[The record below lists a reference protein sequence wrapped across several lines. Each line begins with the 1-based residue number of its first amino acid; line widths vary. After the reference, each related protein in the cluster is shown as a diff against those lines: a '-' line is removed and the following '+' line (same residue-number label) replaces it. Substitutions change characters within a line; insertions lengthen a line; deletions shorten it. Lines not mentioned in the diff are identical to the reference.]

1 MRQTLHGY
9 NAAPGMALG
18 RVRMVEPRRLHL
30 DSRPLEANATTTE
43 IERLDGAIAKARDEL
58 QALRSQLRGV
68 LAREADPF
76 LDTHALLLED
86 PELLSG
92 LYDMIRKGHYRA
104 ENALLAQRDRL
115 AAVFEAMD
123 DPYLRSRREDLDHV
137 IDRVLAAL
145 EPGEA
150 SAEERR
156 LAARVGE
163 LLVVENPSPADIAA
177 LARKGLQGVIAGLGS
192 RYSHAAILARSLH
205 LPMLIG
211 VHDALDCMRDGDLV
225 LLDAESREAVLH
237 PAAQDLARYRNWQRQ
252 RAQSARQPAITHGPC
267 FSHDGVEL
275 FLYANAELPHEIEE
289 AHQYGAAGIGLYRTE
304 LLYLSRPNLPNED
317 EQYAT
322 LRELVLGLCG
332 KPATIRTL
340 DLGADKT
347 AGTGL
352 AGRSE
357 PNPALGVRGVRMS
370 LRRPEIFRT
379 QLRAILRVAALGP
392 LRILIPMVSLAGEM
406 CEVRTLAQ
414 ACLEELRKEGIAVA
428 EQLPPI
434 GAMIEVPAAAFGIR
448 GLLKEVDFLAV
459 GTNDLAQY
467 VLAADRN
474 NGELAD
480 LYDPRHPALLRLVAL
495 VISVANR
502 AGKPVSV
509 CGEIAGDPT
518 CAALLLALGV
528 TEFSMSPSRLPAMRE
543 QLARLNV
550 HTLRSLAPR
559 LKRATDLQEV
569 ESLLHPIVTA
579 TD

>member
-1 MRQTLHGY
+1 MRETLHGH
-9 NAAPGMALG
+9 NVAPGMALG
-18 RVRMVEPRRLHL
+18 RVRMVEPRRFHL
-30 DSRPLEANATTTE
+30 DDRPLEAGAAATE
-43 IERLDGAIAKARDEL
+43 IERLDIAIAKARAEL

-68 LAREADPF
+68 LAQEADPF

-86 PELLSG
+86 PELLAG
-92 LYDMIRKGHYRA
+92 LYDMIRKGRYRA

-115 AAVFEAMD
+115 AAVFETMD
-123 DPYLRSRREDLDHV
+123 DPYLRSRREDIDHV
-137 IDRVLAAL
+137 IARVLAAL
-145 EPGEA
+145 EPGGA
-150 SAEERR
+150 SDEERR

-163 LLVVENPSPADIAA
+163 LLVAENPSPADIAA
-177 LARKGLQGVIAGLGS
+177 LARRGLQGIIAGLGS

-211 VHDALDCMRDGDLV
+211 VHNALDCMRDGDLV
-225 LLDAESREAVLH
+225 LLDSESGDAILH
-237 PAAQDLARYRNWQRQ
+237 PTAQDLARYRIWHRQ
-252 RAQSARQPAITHGPC
+252 RSQRVRQTSIAHGPC

-289 AHQYGAAGIGLYRTE
+289 AQQHGAAGIGLYRTE
-304 LLYLSRPNLPNED
+304 LLYLSRPNLPTEE
-317 EQYAT
+317 EQYT
-322 LRELVLGLCG
+322 NLRELVVGLCG
-332 KPATIRTL
+332 RPVTIRTL

-352 AGRSE
+352 EGRSE
-357 PNPALGVRGVRMS
+357 PNPALGMRGVRMS
-370 LRRPEIFRT
+370 LRRPDIFRT
-379 QLRAILRVAALGP
+379 QLRAILRVAALGS
-392 LRILIPMVSLAGEM
+392 LRILIPMVSLAQEM
-406 CEVRTLAQ
+406 RAVRTLAQ
-414 ACLEELRKEGIAVA
+414 TCLEELRKEGIVVA
-428 EQLPPI
+428 DQLPPI

-474 NGELAD
+474 NGELAN

-495 VISVANR
+495 VIGVAKR
-502 AGKPVSV
+502 AAKPVSV
-509 CGEIAGDPT
+509 CGEIAGDPS

-528 TEFSMSPSRLPAMRE
+528 TDFSMSPSRLPAMRE
-543 QLARLNV
+543 QLARLDV

-569 ESLLHPIVTA
+569 ETLLQGIITSVV
-579 TD
+579 

>member
-1 MRQTLHGY
+1 
-9 NAAPGMALG
+9 MAFG
-18 RVRMVEPRRLHL
+18 RVRMVEPRRFHP
-30 DSRPLEANATTTE
+30 DKRPLEAGATATE
-43 IERLDGAIAKARDEL
+43 IKRLDGAMAKARDEL

-68 LAREADPF
+68 LAQEADPF
-76 LDTHALLLED
+76 LNTHSLLLED

-92 LYDMIRKGHYRA
+92 LHDMICKGRYRA
-104 ENALLAQRDRL
+104 ENALMAQRDRL

-137 IDRVLAAL
+137 IARVLAAL
-145 EPGEA
+145 EPGGA
-150 SAEERR
+150 SDEERR

-177 LARKGLQGVIAGLGS
+177 LARRGLQGIIAGLGS

-211 VHDALDCMRDGDLV
+211 VHNALDCMRDGDLV
-225 LLDAESREAVLH
+225 LLDSESGEAVLH
-237 PAAQDLARYRNWQRQ
+237 PAAQDLARYRTWQRQ
-252 RAQSARQPAITHGPC
+252 RAQSARHTSITQGPC
-267 FSHDGVEL
+267 FSRDGIEL

-304 LLYLSRPNLPNED
+304 LLYLSRPNLPNEE
-317 EQYAT
+317 EQYAN
-322 LRELVLGLCG
+322 LRELVFGLCG
-332 KPATIRTL
+332 KPATVRTL

-347 AGTGL
+347 VGTGL

-370 LRRPEIFRT
+370 LRRPEVFRT

-392 LRILIPMVSLAGEM
+392 LRILIPMVSLAKEM
-406 CEVRTLAQ
+406 REVRTLAQ
-414 ACLEELRKEGIAVA
+414 TYLEELRNEGIVVTD
-428 EQLPPI
+428 QLPPI

-474 NGELAD
+474 NGELAN

-509 CGEIAGDPT
+509 CGEIAGDPA
-518 CAALLLALGV
+518 CVALLLAIGV

-543 QLARLNV
+543 QLARLDV

-559 LKRATDLQEV
+559 LKHATDLQEV
-569 ESLLHPIVTA
+569 ESLLQQIVTS
-579 TD
+579 TV